1 VNDFLIWLESTPLHT
16 WIIESPSLFAFPG
29 ILALHAIGMG
39 FAAGLSAAIDL
50 RILGVAPAVP
60 LPEMRRLLPILWAG
74 FWLNAASGV
83 LLLIGYPT
91 KALTNPV
98 FYLKL
103 TLIAIAMVLVTRIAR
118 VLRREGADRSADPIP
133 ARLRRMA
140 MVSLAC
146 WAGAVTAGRL
156 LAYTYTRLT
165 ATENISAWLLPGGL
179 R

>member
-1 VNDFLIWLESTPLHT
+1 VNAFLIWLESTALNQ
-16 WIIESPSLFAFPG
+16 WIIGSPSLFAFPG

-50 RILGVAPAVP
+50 RILGVASRVP
-60 LPEMRRLLPILWAG
+60 LSEMRRLLPILWAG
-74 FWLNAASGV
+74 FWLNAVSGV

-103 TLIAIAMVLVTRIAR
+103 GLIAIAMVLVKRIGNRLTAPVEDRAETR
-118 VLRREGADRSADPIP
+118 P
-133 ARLRRMA
+133 LRRMA
-140 MVSLAC
+140 IVSLAC

-156 LAYTYTRLT
+156 LAYTYVRLT
-165 ATENISAWLLPGGL
+165 ATENLAAILHLGGSV
-179 R
+179 

>member
-1 VNDFLIWLESTPLHT
+1 MDPFLLWLESTPLNQ
-16 WIIESPSLFAFPG
+16 WIVGSPSLFAFPG

-39 FAAGLSAAIDL
+39 FAAGLSAAIDF
-50 RILGVAPAVP
+50 RILGIAPAVP
-60 LPEMRRLLPILWAG
+60 LGEMRRLLPVLWAG

-103 TLIAIAMVLVTRIAR
+103 FLIGVAMTLVVRIGRALADDAPARGLRGLAIA
-118 VLRREGADRSADPIP
+118 
-133 ARLRRMA
+133 
-140 MVSLAC
+140 SLLC

-165 ATENISAWLLPGGL
+165 ALG
-179 R
+179 

>member
-1 VNDFLIWLESTPLHT
+1 MNAVPLLVWIESTALSQ
-16 WIIESPSLFAFPG
+16 WIVGSLFAFPV
-29 ILALHAIGMG
+29 ILTLHAIGMG
-39 FAAGLSAAIDL
+39 FAAGLGAMIAL
-50 RILGVAPAVP
+50 RILGVARHVP
-60 LPEMRRLLPILWAG
+60 LSELRRFLPVLWAG

-103 TLIAIAMVLVTRIAR
+103 TLIAIAMVLVKRISGRLIRDADQGEST
-118 VLRREGADRSADPIP
+118 VISTGLRR
-133 ARLRRMA
+133 LA

-165 ATENISAWLLPGGL
+165 ATDNISAMLHLDGL
-179 R
+179 W